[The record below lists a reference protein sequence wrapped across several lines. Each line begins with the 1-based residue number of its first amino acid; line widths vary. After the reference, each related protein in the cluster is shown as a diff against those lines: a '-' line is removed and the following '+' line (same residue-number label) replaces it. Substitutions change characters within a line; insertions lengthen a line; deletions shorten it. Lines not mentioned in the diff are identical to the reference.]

1 MNEDVF
7 NTTIR
12 KFLKQVGVNSQRAI
26 EVAVRDAIAKGKLK
40 GAEALPATVTLK
52 VGGVDLSLEIEGTI
66 ELQ

>member
-26 EVAVRDAIAKGKLK
+26 EIAVRDAIAKGKLK
-40 GAEALPATVTLK
+40 GTEKLPATMTLK
-52 VGGVDLSLEIEGTI
+52 VAGIDLALEIKDTI
-66 ELQ
+66 DLA